1 MENQKSKSGVK
12 TGLLMLIGGI
22 VLFFMGAIGPTGS
35 SSNSDGMW
43 MAGAFLAIVGLIWAI
58 VSKLK
63 K

>member
-43 MAGAFLAIVGLIWAI
+43 MAGAFLRL
-58 VSKLK
+58 LD
-63 K
+63 